1 MHRSAIFLLLAAW
14 PALGACR
21 GEETPA
27 PSAPA
32 LPFSDRAIEDRSFAM
47 ASAAGDTV
55 WFQAGDAGEGRV
67 RLVRYQRADGGLDSL
82 AAEIDAASKRPV
94 SSHQR
99 ILTSEG
105 PVTGDIAYGAGYEGE
120 ALRVVTTPRGRLE
133 ENLRTPDPYLDM
145 AQIPQTLAAIDLATR
160 DTLHFNY
167 VSPFEELAKSALL
180 VVGASVTLDLAS
192 GPTPAVPVRLRVSGQ
207 EETFWFATDQG
218 GARLVRWRDD
228 RRNVIRDRVETP

>member
-21 GEETPA
+21 SEETPA
-27 PSAPA
+27 PAAPA
-32 LPFSDRAIEDRSFAM
+32 LPFGDRPIEDRSFAM
-47 ASAAGDTV
+47 ASAEGDTA

-82 AAEIDAASKRPV
+82 AAEIDAATKRPV

-99 ILTSEG
+99 ITTSEG
-105 PVTGDIAYGAGYEGE
+105 PVTGDIAYGAGYQGE
-120 ALRVVTTPRGRLE
+120 AVRTVTTPAGRLE

-145 AQIPQTLAAIDLATR
+145 AQIPQTLAAIDLTAR

-167 VSPFEELAKSALL
+167 VSPFEELARSALL
-180 VVGASVTLDLAS
+180 VVGAPVTLDLAS
-192 GPTPAVPVRLRVSGQ
+192 GSVSAVPVRLRVSGQ
-207 EETFWFATDQG
+207 EETFWFARDEG
-218 GARLVRWRDD
+218 GARLVRWRDH
-228 RRNVIRDRVETP
+228 RRGVTRDRVEMP